1 MTTAIRAKMA
11 EIMRPN
17 RWKVKFC
24 HSGSSTTRGALAFGL
39 SKFSP
44 SVPWCRLTLLFL
56 KRCIADW
63 PPHPDAP
70 TASLDLTSDRSGDIV
85 HFKMPDVLSSVIH
98 SALCKLENT

>member
-24 HSGSSTTRGALAFGL
+24 HSGSSTTRAALAFGL
-39 SKFSP
+39 SQFSP
-44 SVPWCRLTLLFL
+44 SVPWFVLTLLFL

-70 TASLDLTSDRSGDIV
+70 TANLDLTSDESGAIV
-85 HFKMPDVLSSVIH
+85 NFKMLDVLSSVIH
-98 SALCKLENT
+98 TALRKVEDT